1 MPIHPKYHIIKRD
14 RIIQIDTAWNANRTG
29 EESKMAKDRIVD
41 EEIEFEDEQGVAD
54 ESLINDIP
62 KEERVLRT
70 QAYDKSVSDVVAM
83 ISAGDIF
90 LNPDYQRN
98 YIWDTKKASLLIE
111 SFLLNV
117 PIPVIYVSEDD
128 DGRWNVVDGL
138 QRLETLRRFFANEF
152 KLRGLE
158 VLQELI
164 GIQYSTLNPKA
175 ARLLRNGILRIILI
189 FKESHPDI
197 KYEIFMRL
205 NRGSIRLTEQELR
218 NCLYRGA
225 FNDLLKELR
234 QNPKFLEM
242 IGLSAPHKR
251 MNDAELILR
260 YFTISDS
267 YNNDSNRL
275 VTSYTGKVISSMNK
289 YINAKKSIAESEI
302 QQMTNRFEAT
312 VDKVYSVF
320 GPRAFKKLNPDG
332 SLESKRIN
340 RAIMDLVMVSFEHL
354 EKSKLLSHKD
364 EIITLLCQ
372 LPQTDEL
379 FNNALTTGT
388 SDKKQLEYRLSTWI
402 QSLSTIVR

>member
-1 MPIHPKYHIIKRD
+1 MAVKK
-14 RIIQIDTAWNANRTG
+14 IQ
-29 EESKMAKDRIVD
+29 E
-41 EEIEFEDEQGVAD
+41 EEIDFSDEAGIAD
-54 ESLINDIP
+54 ESTINDIP
-62 KEERVLRT
+62 KEDRILRT

-83 ISAGDIF
+83 INSGDIF

-98 YIWDTKKASLLIE
+98 YIWDNTKSSLLIE

-128 DGRWNVVDGL
+128 DGVWNVVDGL

-152 KLRGLE
+152 RLRGLE
-158 VLQELI
+158 VLKELN

-218 NCLYRGA
+218 NCLYRGE

-234 QNPKFLEM
+234 ENKKYLEM

-267 YNNDSNRL
+267 YDHNSNNL
-275 VTSYTGKVISSMNK
+275 FESYTGKVVSSMNK
-289 YINAKKSIAESEI
+289 YVEAKKKANKNEI
-302 QQMTNRFEAT
+302 DRLRKLFDTT
-312 VDKVYSVF
+312 VDKVHAVF
-320 GPRAFKKLNPDG
+320 GATAFKKLNPDG

-340 RAIMDLVMVSFEHL
+340 RAIMDMIMVSFEHFDQSDL
-354 EKSKLLSHKD
+354 VLHKEKIIALLRD
-364 EIITLLCQ
+364 
-372 LPQTDEL
+372 LPHTDED
-379 FNNALTTGT
+379 FNNALTIGT
-388 SDKKQLEYRLSTWI
+388 SDRKQLQYRLSTWVQKI
-402 QSLSTIVR
+402 NEIVG